1 MSKEKGVAIRIKPD
15 TRRALRALGMKGET
29 YDDVVQRLIL
39 EGAEAKDQ
47 LVSAWTMLEDLMEK
61 REEVEG

>member
-1 MSKEKGVAIRIKPD
+1 MSKEKGVAIRLKLN
-15 TRRALRALGMKGET
+15 TRRTLRALGKKGET